1 MPPPVT
7 TGFRSSLPE
16 RYSNLAVAIMAGKH
30 ARMSQTSA
38 AFTSTSPQETTQFAA
53 RLGADLQPG
62 DCLLLEGGIGA
73 GKSHFARALILSRL
87 SVPEDV
93 PSPTFTLVQTYDLPD
108 GALWRA
114 DLYRLG
120 DPDQIIELGLL
131 DAIETD
137 ICLIEWPDRMGDLRP
152 AGALTIRSDD
162 PHKTDTREMT
172 LSWTDPAWTPR
183 VQEALA

>member
-1 MPPPVT
+1 MT
-7 TGFRSSLPE
+7 KMR
-16 RYSNLAVAIMAGKH
+16 
-30 ARMSQTSA
+30 A
-38 AFTSTSPQETTQFAA
+38 AFTSTSPDETAQFAR
-53 RLGADLQPG
+53 RLGASLAAG

-73 GKSHFARALILSRL
+73 GKSHFARALILSRMRE
-87 SVPEDV
+87 PEDV

-108 GALWRA
+108 GALWHA

-120 DPDQIIELGLL
+120 DADQIIELGLL

-152 AGALTIRSDD
+152 AGALTIRLDD
-162 PHKTDTREMT
+162 PHKTDSRELT